1 MHERELKLSAL
12 MDGELDAPAMES
24 ALDELLADE
33 QLRQTWGRYHLVRDA
48 MREGL
53 MATQQ
58 DDLSARVRQALE
70 DEAPASAP
78 VIQLHSRRN
87 LSRYSKPVIGF
98 ALAASVA
105 MFAVLGVLKVQD
117 QGSGPELL
125 AQNVGAI
132 QTAAIRWDVAR
143 PAVEA
148 RLNSYLVHH
157 SEYQSAPMHGMLP
170 YVRVVGYSTS
180 GQ

>member
-1 MHERELKLSAL
+1 MSERKLQLSAL
-12 MDGELDAPAMES
+12 MDGELEAPAMEA

-33 QLRQTWGRYHLVRDA
+33 KLRQTWGHYHLARDA

-53 MATQQ
+53 AAEQGE
-58 DDLSARVRQALE
+58 LGARVHRALE
-70 DEAPASAP
+70 DEPAAS
-78 VIQLHSRRN
+78 VIRLERKRGISH
-87 LSRYSKPVIGF
+87 YTKPVIGF

-105 MFAVLGVLKVQD
+105 MFAVLGVIKL
-117 QGSGPELL
+117 QGPSGGPELL
-125 AQNVGAI
+125 AQNAGAV

-143 PAVEA
+143 PAVED

-170 YVRVVGYSTS
+170 YVRVVGYNSS
-180 GQ
+180 GY